1 MRARVKAYL
10 QEERGNAALFMIGLL
25 SIMMVLFVFVFN
37 LSKIF
42 AVKEE
47 ANTTAQQAS
56 LAATSVLYDQLDEAI
71 EKYESREIIGVVDSH
86 PESIEEKIEKK
97 EIQLRS
103 DAGYNDYSENEIKL
117 EAIDIVLT
125 EELRHGLGKDKLD
138 DILGEEIYQ
147 QTLPDMVSQAKST
160 IIQNDGNLTDATL
173 TIKDGQVFVHASNTM
188 EGTSFKGFFQDIK
201 EDLFQTSAGPKVDF
215 IEELSNFQN
224 KEVERFLDE

>member
-1 MRARVKAYL
+1 MRAKVKACL
-10 QEERGNAALFMIGLL
+10 QQEHGNAALFMIGLL

-37 LSKIF
+37 LTQIF

-71 EKYESREIIGVVDSH
+71 EKYEKSIIGTVDSS
-86 PESIEEKIEKK
+86 PETIGQKIEKK

-103 DAGYNDYSENEIKL
+103 DAGYNEYSENEIKL
-117 EAIDIVLT
+117 EAMDIVLT

-138 DILGEEIYQ
+138 DIMGEEIYQ
-147 QTLPDMVSQAKST
+147 RTLSDMVSQAKST
-160 IIQNDGNLTDATL
+160 ILENGGNLTDATL
-173 TIKDGQVFVHASNTM
+173 TIKNGQVFVHASNTM
-188 EGTSFKGFFQDIK
+188 EGTAFKGFFQDIK

-215 IEELSNFQN
+215 IEELSNFHN
-224 KEVERFLDE
+224 KEVEKSLDE

>member
-1 MRARVKAYL
+1 MRAKVKACL
-10 QEERGNAALFMIGLL
+10 QQEHGNAALFMIGLL

-37 LSKIF
+37 LTQIF

-71 EKYESREIIGVVDSH
+71 EKYEKSIIGTVDSS
-86 PESIEEKIEKK
+86 PETIGQKIEKK

-103 DAGYNDYSENEIKL
+103 DAGFNEYSENEIKL
-117 EAIDIVLT
+117 EAMDIVLT

-138 DILGEEIYQ
+138 DIMGEEIYQ
-147 QTLPDMVSQAKST
+147 RTLSDMVSQAKST
-160 IIQNDGNLTDATL
+160 ILENGGNLTDATL
-173 TIKDGQVFVHASNTM
+173 TIKNGQVFVHASNTM
-188 EGTSFKGFFQDIK
+188 EGTAFKGFFQDIK

-215 IEELSNFQN
+215 IEELSNFHN
-224 KEVERFLDE
+224 KEVEKSLDE

>member
-1 MRARVKAYL
+1 MRAKVKACL
-10 QEERGNAALFMIGLL
+10 QQEHGNAALFMIGLL

-37 LSKIF
+37 LTQIF

-71 EKYESREIIGVVDSH
+71 EKYEKSIIGTVDSS
-86 PESIEEKIEKK
+86 PETTVQKIEKK

-103 DAGYNDYSENEIKL
+103 DAGFNEYSENEIKL
-117 EAIDIVLT
+117 EAMDIVLT

-138 DILGEEIYQ
+138 DIIGEEIYQ
-147 QTLPDMVSQAKST
+147 RTLSDMVSQAKST
-160 IIQNDGNLTDATL
+160 ILENGGNLTDATL
-173 TIKDGQVFVHASNTM
+173 TIKNGQVFVHASNTM
-188 EGTSFKGFFQDIK
+188 EGTAFKGFFQDIK

-215 IEELSNFQN
+215 IEELSNFHN
-224 KEVERFLDE
+224 KEVEKSLDE

>member
-1 MRARVKAYL
+1 MRAKVKACL
-10 QEERGNAALFMIGLL
+10 QQEHGNAALFMIGLL

-37 LSKIF
+37 LTQIF

-71 EKYESREIIGVVDSH
+71 EKYEKSIIGTVDSS
-86 PESIEEKIEKK
+86 PETIGQKIEKK

-103 DAGYNDYSENEIKL
+103 DAGYNEYSENEIKL
-117 EAIDIVLT
+117 EAMDIVLT

-138 DILGEEIYQ
+138 DIMGEEIYQ
-147 QTLPDMVSQAKST
+147 RTLSDMVSQAKST
-160 IIQNDGNLTDATL
+160 ILENGGNLTDATL
-173 TIKDGQVFVHASNTM
+173 TIKNGQVFVHASNTM
-188 EGTSFKGFFQDIK
+188 EGTAFKGFFQDIK

-215 IEELSNFQN
+215 IEELSNFHK
-224 KEVERFLDE
+224 KEVEKSLDE

>member
-1 MRARVKAYL
+1 MRARFKASL

-71 EKYESREIIGVVDSH
+71 EEYEKGIIGTVDSY
-86 PESIEEKIEKK
+86 PESIEQKIEKK
-97 EIQLRS
+97 ETQLRS
-103 DAGYNDYSENEIKL
+103 DADYNDYSENEIKL
-117 EAIDIVLT
+117 EAMDIVLT
-125 EELRHGLGKDKLD
+125 DELRHGIGKKDLDRKLGQ
-138 DILGEEIYQ
+138 EIYNGI
-147 QTLPDMVSQAKST
+147 LPDMESQAKST
-160 IIQNDGNLTDATL
+160 ILENDGNLTDATL

-188 EGTSFKGFFQDIK
+188 EGTAFKGFFQDIK

-215 IEELSNFQN
+215 IEELSNFHN
-224 KEVERFLDE
+224 KEVERSLDY